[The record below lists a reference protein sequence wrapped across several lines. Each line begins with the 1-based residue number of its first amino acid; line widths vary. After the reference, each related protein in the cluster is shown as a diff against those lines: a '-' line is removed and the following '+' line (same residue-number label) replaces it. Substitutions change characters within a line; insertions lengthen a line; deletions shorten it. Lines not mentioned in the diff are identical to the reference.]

1 MEGGR
6 EGGREGG
13 KEGGREGGRERGW
26 ALTKA
31 AFASVSVVYDL
42 FQGVLAGGCG
52 LESRHL
58 HLRRI
63 GVIIVI
69 VIKNIYKF
77 IYKGCINKD
86 NIVYL
91 KLIYKEYTSEEAE
104 CIIYSGMSE
113 RWSGKMGKLIR

>member
-1 MEGGR
+1 M
-6 EGGREGG
+6 
-13 KEGGREGGRERGW
+13 
-26 ALTKA
+26 
-31 AFASVSVVYDL
+31 YDL

-69 VIKNIYKF
+69 VIKSIYKF
-77 IYKGCINKD
+77 IYKECINEA

-91 KLIYKEYTSEEAE
+91 IMNAYKLIYKEYTSEEVE
-104 CIIYSGMSE
+104 CIIYSLMSE
-113 RWSGKMGKLIR
+113 R